1 MLDNEEKNDISLL
14 IKSKLLHKIK
24 NYEKK
29 VSKCNDFKD
38 YILNDDLISRHFLIK
53 TIEEL
58 NKSYTSFKI
67 DFCEETYKHFKQ
79 QNEDYFNDNKFSYL
93 SNGIRKY
100 INKERK
106 RKREHNTLIRWYD
119 KNDRSKILPNRVKT
133 DLPIFKYKCIYLLS
147 QEDSASDII
156 SWLYCGFVVC
166 LK

>member
-1 MLDNEEKNDISLL
+1 MKYFYLIMPDNKEKNDISML

-38 YILNDDLISRHFLIK
+38 CILKDDLMGWYFLIK

-79 QNEDYFNDNKFSYL
+79 QNED
-93 SNGIRKY
+93 
-100 INKERK
+100 
-106 RKREHNTLIRWYD
+106 
-119 KNDRSKILPNRVKT
+119 
-133 DLPIFKYKCIYLLS
+133 
-147 QEDSASDII
+147 
-156 SWLYCGFVVC
+156 
-166 LK
+166 

>member
-38 YILNDDLISRHFLIK
+38 YMLNDDLISRHFLIK

-93 SNGIRKY
+93 SNDIRKY
-100 INKERK
+100 INRK
-106 RKREHNTLIRWYD
+106 RKRELNSLIKWYD
-119 KNDRSKILPNRVKT
+119 KNDRFRILPKRVKT

-156 SWLYCGFVVC
+156 SWLYCGFAVC